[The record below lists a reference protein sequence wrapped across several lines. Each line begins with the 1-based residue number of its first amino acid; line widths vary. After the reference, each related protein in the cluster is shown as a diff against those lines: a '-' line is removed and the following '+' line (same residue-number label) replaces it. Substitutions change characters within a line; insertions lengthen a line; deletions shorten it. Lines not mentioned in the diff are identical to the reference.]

1 MLKQNSELRA
11 EARAALT
18 DKWVMA
24 AIATLIYS
32 AVVGGLSAI
41 PVVGILILLL
51 TLPIAYGYAIVILDV
66 FRGSDVNIGGLFDG
80 FSDYGRII
88 GTKLLQAVYTVLWT
102 LLLVIPGIIKYYSY
116 AMTDFILKDQ
126 PELANNG
133 NKMKLFLLDLSFI
146 GWAILC
152 LFTLGIGYFFLQ
164 PYMQAAHAAFYED
177 LKAQAVEEVIVE
189 GTVEI

>member
-51 TLPIAYGYAIVILDV
+51 
-66 FRGSDVNIGGLFDG
+66 RC
-80 FSDYGRII
+80 R
-88 GTKLLQAVYTVLWT
+88 
-102 LLLVIPGIIKYYSY
+102 
-116 AMTDFILKDQ
+116 
-126 PELANNG
+126 
-133 NKMKLFLLDLSFI
+133 
-146 GWAILC
+146 
-152 LFTLGIGYFFLQ
+152 
-164 PYMQAAHAAFYED
+164 
-177 LKAQAVEEVIVE
+177 
-189 GTVEI
+189 

>member
-51 TLPIAYGYAIVILDV
+51 TLPIAYGYAIVILDASSRLYSV
-66 FRGSDVNIGGLFDG
+66 VDLVAGYSGYYQVLFVCNDRFYLERSTRIG
-80 FSDYGRII
+80 
-88 GTKLLQAVYTVLWT
+88 
-102 LLLVIPGIIKYYSY
+102 
-116 AMTDFILKDQ
+116 
-126 PELANNG
+126 
-133 NKMKLFLLDLSFI
+133 
-146 GWAILC
+146 
-152 LFTLGIGYFFLQ
+152 
-164 PYMQAAHAAFYED
+164 
-177 LKAQAVEEVIVE
+177 
-189 GTVEI
+189 

>member
-80 FSDYGRII
+80 FSDYGRIKPFI
-88 GTKLLQAVYTVLWT
+88 QCCGPCCWLFRVLSS
-102 LLLVIPGIIKYYSY
+102 IIR
-116 AMTDFILKDQ
+116 
-126 PELANNG
+126 
-133 NKMKLFLLDLSFI
+133 
-146 GWAILC
+146 
-152 LFTLGIGYFFLQ
+152 
-164 PYMQAAHAAFYED
+164 MQ
-177 LKAQAVEEVIVE
+177 
-189 GTVEI
+189 

>member
-66 FRGSDVNIGGLFDG
+66 FRGSDVDSATMDVSSAQNCFKPFIQCCGPCCWLFRVL
-80 FSDYGRII
+80 SSII
-88 GTKLLQAVYTVLWT
+88 R
-102 LLLVIPGIIKYYSY
+102 
-116 AMTDFILKDQ
+116 
-126 PELANNG
+126 
-133 NKMKLFLLDLSFI
+133 
-146 GWAILC
+146 
-152 LFTLGIGYFFLQ
+152 
-164 PYMQAAHAAFYED
+164 MQ
-177 LKAQAVEEVIVE
+177 
-189 GTVEI
+189 

>member
-51 TLPIAYGYAIVILDV
+51 TLP
-66 FRGSDVNIGGLFDG
+66 R
-80 FSDYGRII
+80 
-88 GTKLLQAVYTVLWT
+88 LWT
-102 LLLVIPGIIKYYSY
+102 YHRHKIASSRLYSVVDLVAGYSGYY
-116 AMTDFILKDQ
+116 Q
-126 PELANNG
+126 V
-133 NKMKLFLLDLSFI
+133 LFVCNDRFYLERSTRI
-146 GWAILC
+146 G
-152 LFTLGIGYFFLQ
+152 
-164 PYMQAAHAAFYED
+164 
-177 LKAQAVEEVIVE
+177 
-189 GTVEI
+189 

>member
-88 GTKLLQAVYTVLWT
+88 GTKLLQAVDLVAGYSGYYQVLFVCNDRFYLERST
-102 LLLVIPGIIKYYSY
+102 R
-116 AMTDFILKDQ
+116 
-126 PELANNG
+126 
-133 NKMKLFLLDLSFI
+133 I
-146 GWAILC
+146 G
-152 LFTLGIGYFFLQ
+152 
-164 PYMQAAHAAFYED
+164 
-177 LKAQAVEEVIVE
+177 
-189 GTVEI
+189 

>member
-133 NKMKLFLLDLSFI
+133 
-146 GWAILC
+146 AIEKSMAMC

>member
-51 TLPIAYGYAIVILDV
+51 TLPISLWLCHCD
-66 FRGSDVNIGGLFDG
+66 IGCIQ
-80 FSDYGRII
+80 R
-88 GTKLLQAVYTVLWT
+88 Q
-102 LLLVIPGIIKYYSY
+102 
-116 AMTDFILKDQ
+116 
-126 PELANNG
+126 
-133 NKMKLFLLDLSFI
+133 
-146 GWAILC
+146 
-152 LFTLGIGYFFLQ
+152 
-164 PYMQAAHAAFYED
+164 
-177 LKAQAVEEVIVE
+177 
-189 GTVEI
+189 

>member
-88 GTKLLQAVYTVLWT
+88 GTKLPFIQCCGPCCWLFRVLSS
-102 LLLVIPGIIKYYSY
+102 IIR
-116 AMTDFILKDQ
+116 
-126 PELANNG
+126 
-133 NKMKLFLLDLSFI
+133 
-146 GWAILC
+146 
-152 LFTLGIGYFFLQ
+152 
-164 PYMQAAHAAFYED
+164 MQ
-177 LKAQAVEEVIVE
+177 
-189 GTVEI
+189 

>member
-80 FSDYGRII
+80 FSDYGRIMAQNCFKPFI
-88 GTKLLQAVYTVLWT
+88 QCCGPCCWLFRVLSS
-102 LLLVIPGIIKYYSY
+102 IIR
-116 AMTDFILKDQ
+116 
-126 PELANNG
+126 
-133 NKMKLFLLDLSFI
+133 
-146 GWAILC
+146 
-152 LFTLGIGYFFLQ
+152 
-164 PYMQAAHAAFYED
+164 MQ
-177 LKAQAVEEVIVE
+177 
-189 GTVEI
+189 

>member
-88 GTKLLQAVYTVLWT
+88 GTKLL
-102 LLLVIPGIIKYYSY
+102 
-116 AMTDFILKDQ
+116 
-126 PELANNG
+126 
-133 NKMKLFLLDLSFI
+133 
-146 GWAILC
+146 
-152 LFTLGIGYFFLQ
+152 
-164 PYMQAAHAAFYED
+164 
-177 LKAQAVEEVIVE
+177 
-189 GTVEI
+189 